1 MKFALDWISDFL
13 AEPQPADRARALL
26 DQAGLPVE
34 SVEGAAG
41 GEVFDVEITPNR
53 PDAMSHAGL
62 AREIAALSA
71 TALAPA
77 SPELSPPASSGEEIG
92 ASASIRIDVPK
103 QCLRFGALLIRGIS
117 PAPAPE
123 KVRRRL
129 AAIGSHSIGASV
141 DATNY
146 ALWALGQPLHAFDFD
161 KLRGG
166 AIVVRKAKRG
176 ETLVTLDGVERRLQ
190 PSDVVVAD
198 SERAVSLA
206 GIMGGLDTA
215 VTDATRNVL
224 LEAAWWDPVSIRRTS
239 RRLGMHTDASH
250 RFERGADMEAIPPAL
265 HLAANLILQS
275 AGGALAPGFLDVRG
289 GSSKRRRAALRL
301 SRLWLLGGDP
311 EIPLEFASD
320 ALSRLGFEAERKG
333 KKISVG
339 IPPWRHD
346 VREEDDLVEEV
357 LRVWGYD
364 RLPSRVPP
372 SVQPGRRLEP
382 MRIVEE
388 SLADAAVAS
397 GLFENVGYP
406 FTDRAEQE
414 APWAAW
420 LDAAGMGPPIS
431 VANPL
436 DDTRRNLR
444 GTLLPGLLDA
454 LSANARHGRND
465 AALFEIGRAFGRADG
480 DPADPPSLESRRFGF
495 AISGEVR
502 THWSVG
508 LGSGGPGGRSWDFF
522 DAKGIVERVL
532 EPWIDSGTLAWEPA
546 TVDGFAPGATA
557 WVRLSDGRVLGVV
570 GLVSRSERE
579 RRSLPES
586 VFAGEIVVER
596 IPVRPRNA
604 GFAAYSS
611 FPPVHTD
618 LSFAHDR
625 ALGWTD
631 LARFVAEQ
639 ALAGV
644 EDFRV
649 LDRWEGAG
657 VAPDRTKTTVRLTFR
672 SSERTLSQEE
682 VNRERDRLVA
692 ALKEKFGVEF

>member
-1 MKFALDWISDFL
+1 MKFALEWIADFL
-13 AEPQPADRARALL
+13 AEPQPAERARALL

-34 SVEGAAG
+34 FVEGAAG
-41 GEVFDVEITPNR
+41 AEVFDVEITPNR

-62 AREIAALSA
+62 AREIAALSS
-71 TALAPA
+71 TPLAPA
-77 SPELSPPASSGEEIG
+77 APELSLPPGSGEEIG

-103 QCLRFGALLIRGIS
+103 QCLRFGALLIRGIT

-123 KVRRRL
+123 LVRRRL
-129 AAIGSHSIGASV
+129 AAIGSHSIGAAV

-146 ALWALGQPLHAFDFD
+146 ALWSLGQPLHAFDFD

-166 AIVVRKAKRG
+166 SVVVRKAKRG
-176 ETLVTLDGVERRLQ
+176 ETLVTLDGVERRLA

-198 SERAVSLA
+198 AERAVSLA

-215 VTDATRNVL
+215 VTDSTKNVL

-250 RFERGADMEAIPPAL
+250 RFERGADIESIPAAL
-265 HLAANLILQS
+265 HLAANLILRS
-275 AGGALAPGFLDVRG
+275 AGGTLAPGFLDVRG
-289 GSSKRRRAALRL
+289 APFKSRRAALRL
-301 SRLWLLGGDP
+301 SRLRLLAGDP
-311 EIPLEFASD
+311 EIPLEFARE
-320 ALSRLGFEAERKG
+320 ALARLGFEAELRG
-333 KKISVG
+333 KKISVT
-339 IPPWRHD
+339 IPARRHD

-364 RLPSRVPP
+364 RLPSRLPP
-372 SVQPGRRLEP
+372 ATEPGRRLEP

-414 APWAAW
+414 APWSAW
-420 LDAAGMGPPIS
+420 LEAAGIGAPIS

-454 LSANARHGRND
+454 VSANARHGRND
-465 AALFEIGRAFGRADG
+465 AALFEIGRVFGRADG

-495 AISGEVR
+495 ALSGEVR
-502 THWSVG
+502 THWSA
-508 LGSGGPGGRSWDFF
+508 GPEGRSWDFF
-522 DAKGIVERVL
+522 DAKGLLERVL
-532 EPWIDSGTLAWEPA
+532 EPWIDPAALAWEPGA
-546 TVDGFAPGATA
+546 VDGFAPGATA
-557 WVRLSDGRVLGVV
+557 WVRLPDGKMLGVA

-579 RRSLPES
+579 RRSLPEA
-586 VFAGEIVVER
+586 VFAGEILVER
-596 IPVRPRNA
+596 IPARPRDA
-604 GFAAYSS
+604 GFAAYSV
-611 FPPVHTD
+611 FPPVHAD

-625 ALGWTD
+625 ALAWTD
-631 LARFVAEQ
+631 LA
-639 ALAGV
+639 
-644 EDFRV
+644 
-649 LDRWEGAG
+649 
-657 VAPDRTKTTVRLTFR
+657 
-672 SSERTLSQEE
+672 
-682 VNRERDRLVA
+682 
-692 ALKEKFGVEF
+692 

>member
-1 MKFALDWISDFL
+1 VKFALDWIGDFL
-13 AEPQPADRARALL
+13 AEPQSADRARAFL

-34 SVEGAAG
+34 FVEGAAG

-62 AREIAALSA
+62 AREIAALSS
-71 TALAPA
+71 TALAPDA
-77 SPELSPPASSGEEIG
+77 PELTLPAGSGEEIG

-103 QCLRFGALLIRGIS
+103 QCLRFGALLIRGVT
-117 PAPAPE
+117 PAAAPE
-123 KVRRRL
+123 LVRRRL
-129 AAIGSHSIGASV
+129 AAIGSHSIGAAV

-161 KLRGG
+161 RLRGG
-166 AIVVRKAKRG
+166 TIVVRKAKRG

-215 VTDATRNVL
+215 VTESTKNVL

-250 RFERGADMEAIPPAL
+250 RFERGADVEAIPAAL
-265 HLAANLILQS
+265 HVAANLILRS

-289 GSSKRRRAALRL
+289 VPFRTRRAALRL
-301 SRLWLLGGDP
+301 SRLRLLAGDP
-311 EIPLEFASD
+311 EIPLEFARE
-320 ALSRLGFEAERKG
+320 ALGRLGFEGEQRG
-333 KKISVG
+333 KKISVT
-339 IPPWRHD
+339 IPARRHD
-346 VREEDDLVEEV
+346 VYEEDDLVEEV

-364 RLPSRVPP
+364 RLPSRLPP
-372 SVQPGRRLEP
+372 ATEPGRRLEP

-414 APWAAW
+414 APWSAW
-420 LDAAGMGPPIS
+420 LEAAGIGPPIS

-454 LSANARHGRND
+454 VSANARHGRND
-465 AALFEIGRAFGRADG
+465 AALFEIGRIFGSADG

-495 AISGEVR
+495 ALSGEVR
-502 THWSVG
+502 THWSA
-508 LGSGGPGGRSWDFF
+508 GPAGRSWDFF
-522 DAKGIVERVL
+522 DAKGLLERVL
-532 EPWIDSGTLAWEPA
+532 EPWIDPATLAWEPA
-546 TVDGFAPGATA
+546 AVDGFAPGATA
-557 WVRLSDGRVLGVV
+557 WVRLPGGAVLGVA
-570 GLVSRSERE
+570 GLVSRKERD
-579 RRSLPES
+579 RRSLPEA
-586 VFAGEIVVER
+586 VFAGEVLIDR
-596 IPVRPRNA
+596 IPARPRDA
-604 GFAAYSS
+604 GFAAYSA
-611 FPPVHTD
+611 FPPVHAD

-625 ALGWTD
+625 ALAWAD
-631 LARFVAEQ
+631 LAAFVSAQ
-639 ALAGV
+639 GLAGL

-649 LDRWEGAG
+649 TDRWEGSG
-657 VAPDRTKTTVRLTFR
+657 VAPGRTKTTVRLTFR
-672 SSERTLSQEE
+672 SADRTLSQEE
-682 VNRERDRLVA
+682 VNRERDRLVE
-692 ALKEKFGVEF
+692 ALKQKFGVEF